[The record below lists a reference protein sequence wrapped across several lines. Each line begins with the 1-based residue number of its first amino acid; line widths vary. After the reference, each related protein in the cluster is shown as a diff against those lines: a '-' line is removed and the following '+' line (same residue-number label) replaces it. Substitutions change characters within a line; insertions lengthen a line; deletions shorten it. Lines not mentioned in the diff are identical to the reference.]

1 MSTILCY
8 GDSNTWGYIPGG
20 IGRHSWEVRW
30 PGVLQNSLDPKY
42 RVIEEGLNGRTT
54 RIEDPD
60 SQIRNGLT
68 YLPVSLETHYPI
80 ELLIIMLGT
89 NDTKF
94 DFGLTAHGITQGVAS
109 LVRCAKEFEPAIANI
124 LLVSPAHIIPTDD
137 EEISDRFRESIPKS
151 LQLQK
156 HYRHLADESGCH
168 FFDAA
173 TVAKSSP
180 VDGIHLDA
188 ENHKLLG
195 QGIAEKVNA
204 ILGKQS

>member
-20 IGRHSWEVRW
+20 TGRHTWDVRW
-30 PGVLQNSLDPKY
+30 PGVLQNALGPTY
-42 RVIEEGLNGRTT
+42 HVVEEGLNGRTT
-54 RIEDPD
+54 ILDDPD
-60 SQIRNGLT
+60 SAIRNGLA

-80 ELLIIMLGT
+80 GLLIIMLGT

-94 DFGLTAHGITQGVAS
+94 DFGLDATGITQGVAD
-109 LVRCAKEFEPAIANI
+109 LVRCAKEFEPAISDI

-137 EEISDRFRESIPKS
+137 SEISHRFRESIPKS
-151 LQLQK
+151 LQLAEQ
-156 HYRHLADESGCH
+156 YRRLAEESGCH

-180 VDGIHLDA
+180 IDGIHLDA
-188 ENHKLLG
+188 EKHKVLG
-195 QGIAEKVNA
+195 FGIAEKVKG
-204 ILGKQS
+204 ILT